1 MMNDRLS
8 AFLVAVFFI
17 AGWVAPLGFIL
28 WGLLS
33 GDTEAVLLG
42 SLQIGLCAVC
52 TFFFL
57 VSISGGEQ

>member
-1 MMNDRLS
+1 MKAL
-8 AFLVAVFFI
+8 AIFAAVFFI

-42 SLQIGLCAVC
+42 SFQIGLSAVC
-52 TFFFL
+52 TVFFL
-57 VSISGGEQ
+57 VSISGGEA